1 MRLSLNVMARRRLLV
16 STVVL
21 LALGAAGAGLWL
33 SLQGPGRAPTKSVL
47 SPTPTTSLA
56 SSGEAERLTTQELRR
71 KCGTLDVGSDP
82 DRYGSH
88 IRPQRGESG
97 DTVVVHGPT
106 FRGEDWRYFPS
117 NRLEIWWNTRVP
129 TSQAP
134 YEPIRPGP
142 IKHLATV
149 ENMERCQFRAEFKVP
164 DVRPGIYRVV
174 TFVFHEGGYG
184 WFGEDRFRVTP

>member
-1 MRLSLNVMARRRLLV
+1 MARRRLLV

-21 LALGAAGAGLWL
+21 LALGATAAGLWL
-33 SLQGPGRAPTKSVL
+33 SLRGPGPVSTERVL
-47 SPTPTTSLA
+47 SPSPIASLA
-56 SSGEAERLTTQELRR
+56 TPGEAERLSTQELRR

-88 IRPQRGESG
+88 IRPQRGEPG

-117 NRLEIWWNTRVP
+117 DRLEVWWNTWVP

-142 IKHLATV
+142 IRHLATV
-149 ENMERCQFRAEFKVP
+149 ENMERCRFRTEFKVP
-164 DVRPGIYRVV
+164 DVRPGTYRVV
-174 TFVFHEGGYG
+174 AFVFHEGGYG
-184 WFGEDRFRVTP
+184 WFGEHRFRVTP